1 MHWTSDTSGTS
12 AAFSDLVMTARDQ
25 ANFCQFLITQKQNKT
40 CLGEYFNEGV
50 RVAVDTGKSNK
61 STYGYQSW
69 VFNVNNTPKIVLQG
83 HGGQFMVLDEQ
94 NETIILIF
102 SENENYENGNPFS
115 VIAIFAQRL
124 N

>member
-1 MHWTSDTSGTS
+1 M
-12 AAFSDLVMTARDQ
+12 
-25 ANFCQFLITQKQNKT
+25 
-40 CLGEYFNEGV
+40 GEYFNEGV